1 MKILFILLLIFTMIL
16 LLPIPLKIKLIYSN
30 KNFQLWIYNKQLNLD
45 KKEDRANIKKSNKK
59 LKYKDKI
66 HSKKLT
72 INHYRRIL
80 SNLRKNKYKIIIKL
94 YTKINYSFEDAAA
107 TAITYGFL
115 HQASSLIYAILNHF
129 FYVKDFNT
137 EIKAEYNKSYIN
149 LEIKG
154 IVLFNF
160 AKLIYIYYI
169 INKSIKDENILH
181 QCKKL
186 QIKEET

>member
-1 MKILFILLLIFTMIL
+1 MKIFFILLLIFTMIL
-16 LLPIPLKIKLIYSN
+16 LLPIPLKIKLIYLN
-30 KNFQLWIYNKQLNLD
+30 KNLQLWIYNKQFNLD
-45 KKEDRANIKKSNKK
+45 KKEDRASIKKLNKK

-66 HSKKLT
+66 HSKKLN

-80 SNLRKNKYKIIIKL
+80 SNLRRNKYKITIKL
-94 YTKINYSFEDAAA
+94 YSKINYSFEDAAA
-107 TAITYGFL
+107 TAIIYGFL
-115 HQASSLIYAILNHF
+115 HQASSLTYGILNHF

-160 AKLIYIYYI
+160 AKLIYIYYV

>member
-1 MKILFILLLIFTMIL
+1 MIL
-16 LLPIPLKIKLIYSN
+16 LLPIPLKIKLIYLN
-30 KNFQLWIYNKQLNLD
+30 KNLQLWIYNKQFNLD
-45 KKEDRANIKKSNKK
+45 KKEDRANIKKLNKK

-66 HSKKLT
+66 HSKKLN

-80 SNLRKNKYKIIIKL
+80 SNLRRNKYKIAIKL
-94 YTKINYSFEDAAA
+94 YSKINYSFEDAAA
-107 TAITYGFL
+107 TAIIYGFL
-115 HQASSLIYAILNHF
+115 HQASSLAYAILNHF

-169 INKSIKDENILH
+169 INKSIKDENMLH
-181 QCKKL
+181 QCEKL